1 MFDQNLYDKLT
12 SRIRKDESGCWIWT
26 AYWYKNR
33 PYPGN
38 RYGYFGVK
46 LAGKWKTRTAHRCMW
61 AALHGWPTK
70 DQCVCH
76 TCDVALCINPEHLYL
91 GTMADNMRDR
101 DERGRHANKLKK
113 VCKRGH
119 LLEGANVYIRKSAI
133 GNDARWCRA
142 CGTGNHRVKAGWPP
156 ELAYTLPV
164 GPIGYVPPEIV
175 AILGKRTRRFGITQ
189 EGNAK

>member
-1 MFDQNLYDKLT
+1 MFDQKLYDKLT
-12 SRIRKDESGCWIWT
+12 SRIRKDESGCWLWT

-46 LAGKWKTRTAHRCMW
+46 LDGRWRTRTAHRCMW

-101 DERGRHANKLKK
+101 DDRNRNHNSNRTH
-113 VCKRGH
+113 CKRGH
-119 LLEGANVYIRKSAI
+119 PYSGDNLQIAPNGAR
-133 GNDARWCRA
+133 RCRE
-142 CGTGNHRVKAGWPP
+142 CYRIK
-156 ELAYTLPV
+156 AYTYYHGTDTAPPRVLP
-164 GPIGYVPPEIV
+164 I
-175 AILGKRTRRFGITQ
+175 KRRASPATQ
-189 EGNAK
+189 EAKP